1 MKAIILKYDEER
13 HDYIVEDLDDD
24 RHLVIKES
32 QLQNLKER
40 LGKVN
45 MRGNTICWLL
55 ADHECRIW
63 TTSSCSRTSR
73 NRNKPILRHCA
84 LPFVKRAS
92 NFLRLTLDSQRC
104 ASEARVWSISRI
116 WFALCTLYR
125 VMQSSGLCY
134 STQTLPELV
143 AIISVKGVFIT

>member
-73 NRNKPILRHCA
+73 NQNKSILCH
-84 LPFVKRAS
+84 RAVLLS
-92 NFLRLTLDSQRC
+92 TGHVTSHKQ
-104 ASEARVWSISRI
+104 AWTAHAATSEARVWSINR
-116 WFALCTLYR
+116 AGLLCVQRSL
-125 VMQSSGLCY
+125 LCLLLFY
-134 STQTLPELV
+134 PGGQQTLCRSFP
-143 AIISVKGVFIT
+143 